1 MTKDLEKCHQQLLEA
16 LEEGEKA
23 LRPYAEMYTLI
34 SDPQTLRGRE
44 LSEELVLSGKYFNV
58 KDLRKAFHAYR
69 KLALSLESTK
79 EELGIEND
87 REAM

>member
-1 MTKDLEKCHQQLLEA
+1 MVENLEKCHKELLAA
-16 LEEGEKA
+16 LEEGERA

-58 KDLRKAFHAYR
+58 GDLRKAFHAYR
-69 KLALSLESTK
+69 KLALSLEEKKKALDDESDK
-79 EELGIEND
+79 K
-87 REAM
+87 AM